1 MVKRSFEVMAIKVE
15 PWTSNIKTTWY
26 CFVNMRVS
34 QVKSEAR
41 QAYMEGGVKQKKEAD
56 HPTLVD
62 VSLSQW
68 PQNKQI
74 LISTCQNL
82 MSLYRELN
90 WVQIHSIQM
99 VSTTP
104 YLLKAMF

>member
-56 HPTLVD
+56 HPILV
-62 VSLSQW
+62 SG
-68 PQNKQI
+68 NFKQQGNEY
-74 LISTCQNL
+74 T
-82 MSLYRELN
+82 
-90 WVQIHSIQM
+90 
-99 VSTTP
+99 
-104 YLLKAMF
+104 